1 MGLKR
6 NLTHYLNGQNKNG
19 VQSQEKNH
27 LKQVKDIYLKKP
39 LKNYHQKNMRELRL
53 RKEKIKLWEN
63 SLVNNLSLLQE
74 K

>member
-1 MGLKR
+1 MVLKR

-19 VQSQEKNH
+19 VQSQEKN
-27 LKQVKDIYLKKP
+27 LQKQENVIYQKKP

-53 RKEKIKLWEN
+53 RKEKIKRVEN
-63 SLVNNLSLLQE
+63 NLVNNQNLLQE